1 MAISRRSMMLG
12 TAAGGAAA
20 LTLAACGSEDGGN
33 GGGGGAGGEGGSG
46 EPIYANTTE
55 PENQLIPTDTGEVGG
70 GRIIV
75 MIFAGLVYYTADGT
89 AENDIAES
97 IESDDNQNW
106 TITIREGL
114 TFSDG
119 STPITAQDFVNA
131 WNFGANAANAQL
143 GQYFFEPIEGYDELS
158 ADGVAEDATLSGLE
172 VVDDTTFTVR
182 LVSPQSDFPTRLGY
196 SAYMPLPP
204 SAFDDMEAYGEAPL
218 ANGPYKLESWT
229 HEQSLVL
236 VPNEAYDGPRTAQNA
251 GITFTVYQDPETMY
265 LDLQSDN
272 VDVVDQLPGSALATF
287 EDDLGDRAVNAPGA
301 LFQSI
306 TLPEYDPNF
315 EGEAGALRRQAISR
329 AIDRE
334 TICDSLFFGTRTP
347 ATDFV
352 SPVIPGGGA
361 TDIPDRKSTRLNS
374 SHHTKSRM
382 PSSA

>member
-182 LVSPQSDFPTRLGY
+182 LVSPQ
-196 SAYMPLPP
+196 
-204 SAFDDMEAYGEAPL
+204 
-218 ANGPYKLESWT
+218 
-229 HEQSLVL
+229 
-236 VPNEAYDGPRTAQNA
+236 
-251 GITFTVYQDPETMY
+251 
-265 LDLQSDN
+265 
-272 VDVVDQLPGSALATF
+272 
-287 EDDLGDRAVNAPGA
+287 
-301 LFQSI
+301 
-306 TLPEYDPNF
+306 
-315 EGEAGALRRQAISR
+315 
-329 AIDRE
+329 
-334 TICDSLFFGTRTP
+334 
-347 ATDFV
+347 
-352 SPVIPGGGA
+352 
-361 TDIPDRKSTRLNS
+361 
-374 SHHTKSRM
+374 
-382 PSSA
+382 